1 MDLPDLRVCRASL
14 DPQASLACQEQRELA
29 GCWEKRGLRA
39 TLDQLVDPESLDL
52 LV

>member
-1 MDLPDLRVCRASL
+1 VDLPDLRVCRASL
-14 DPQASLACQEQRELA
+14 DPQASLACQAQRELA
-29 GCWEKRGLRA
+29 DFWEKRDLRA